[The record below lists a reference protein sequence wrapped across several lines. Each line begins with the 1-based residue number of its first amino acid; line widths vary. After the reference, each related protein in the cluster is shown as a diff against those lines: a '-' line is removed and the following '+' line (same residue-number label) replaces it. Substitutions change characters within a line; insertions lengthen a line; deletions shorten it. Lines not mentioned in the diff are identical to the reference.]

1 MSHKRDRIDRTSKVD
16 RGDPKSKAQTVNA
29 LGLRRILVVPVRVN
43 KMVQKVFQFRGTF
56 LLIRVVGGGDNFMKR
71 ELS

>member
-16 RGDPKSKAQTVNA
+16 RGDPKSKAQTV
-29 LGLRRILVVPVRVN
+29 VPVRVN

-56 LLIRVVGGGDNFMKR
+56 LLILVVGGGDNFMKR